1 MNNKK
6 MVKISNII
14 VLICMFLFIYW
25 LFVLIA
31 GEIFDLNVFG
41 ITFIDEVSI
50 LALFGILGLMFG
62 ALVMNIVFN
71 LTRIAE
77 NHSDNERDSNFNYKI
92 LLIIFFSSFPLMFG
106 GLILENFLTNVKKEK
121 VLVSSAKSIVN
132 ESYQIEKLL
141 NYKFDESWIEETA
154 EIISIYSKIYKDF
167 RRVSVIILDEIN
179 GDKVFLEF
187 TDRTRFNTR
196 DEDWRLNKYTY
207 IREVT
212 EDERIYLN
220 EVFLQNEENIKFT
233 SNNMGYGLF
242 QPYRKDEKTIVFYFV
257 SQ

>member
-92 LLIIFFSSFPLMFG
+92 LLNYIFLKFSSNVWWTNFG
-106 GLILENFLTNVKKEK
+106 
-121 VLVSSAKSIVN
+121 
-132 ESYQIEKLL
+132 
-141 NYKFDESWIEETA
+141 KF
-154 EIISIYSKIYKDF
+154 
-167 RRVSVIILDEIN
+167 
-179 GDKVFLEF
+179 
-187 TDRTRFNTR
+187 FN
-196 DEDWRLNKYTY
+196 
-207 IREVT
+207 
-212 EDERIYLN
+212 
-220 EVFLQNEENIKFT
+220 
-233 SNNMGYGLF
+233 
-242 QPYRKDEKTIVFYFV
+242 
-257 SQ
+257 